1 MRFVSWVLRIAI
13 FAAVLLFAVANNG
26 TNVELNLGFEKV
38 RQPEVLFLLIFF
50 VAGVVTG
57 LLSVVP
63 ALYRRRREI
72 GRLKKEIR
80 VSAMTAE
87 NAASA
92 PNPDVPTLT
101 QSPSTTTI
109 VPRSGL

>member
-1 MRFVSWVLRIAI
+1 MRFVAWVLRIAI

-26 TNVELNLGFEKV
+26 TNVELNLGFERV
-38 RQPEVLFLLIFF
+38 RQPVVLFLLVFF

-80 VSAMTAE
+80 VGSVGVE
-87 NAASA
+87 NAAAA
-92 PNPDVPTLT
+92 PSPDVPTLT
-101 QSPSTTTI
+101 HSPNTNTV
-109 VPRSGL
+109 VPRSGP

>member
-1 MRFVSWVLRIAI
+1 MRFVAWVLRIAI
-13 FAAVLLFAVANNG
+13 FAAALLFAAANIG
-26 TNVELNLGFEKV
+26 TNVELNLGFE
-38 RQPEVLFLLIFF
+38 RITQPLVLYLLLFF

-63 ALYRRRREI
+63 AMFRRRREI

-80 VSAMTAE
+80 VNAMAAAATA
-87 NAASA
+87 A
-92 PNPDVPTLT
+92 PNPDVPTLID
-101 QSPSTTTI
+101 PTTHTV